1 MGLFDFAKN
10 IGSKLFSTDA
20 DAAEKITAYLNANN
34 PGIDGL
40 NAIFKDGE
48 ATVIGT
54 TTSVEAAQKV
64 ILLAG
69 NIENVESVV
78 SKIDII
84 DNDTDAGELLEPDNV
99 EYYTIQSGDSLSK
112 IAKHYYQNA
121 MEYPRIFEANKEVIQ
136 DPDLIYPGQKIRIP
150 LD

>member
-20 DAAEKITAYLNANN
+20 EAAEKITAYLNANN

-40 NAIFKDGE
+40 NAIYKDEE

-69 NIENVESVV
+69 NIENVASVV

-84 DNDTDAGELLEPDNV
+84 DNDSDAGELLEPDNV

>member
-150 LD
+150 LN